1 MTVTVH
7 VVADVEEVGRHAV
20 VIVVNSELSV
30 GPSKSGKS
38 ISTFHPTKTTIG
50 PLSKQIIK

>member
-7 VVADVEEVGRHAV
+7 VVADVTEVGRQAV

-30 GPSKSGKS
+30 VPSKSGKS
-38 ISTFHPTKTTIG
+38 ISTFHPTNTTI
-50 PLSKQIIK
+50 KDH

>member
-30 GPSKSGKS
+30 VPSKSGKS
-38 ISTFHPTKTTIG
+38 ISTFHPIKTTIG